1 MPQTALDC
9 HTDYFLMDSFCPGN
23 ILFRHAKNEVGVNP
37 FCLFIRQAGNSSVK
51 LLHSDFPLVQ
61 LMGRKCDKDSLM
73 LQPII
78 PTSSDTSMKQ
88 SDV

>member
-1 MPQTALDC
+1 
-9 HTDYFLMDSFCPGN
+9 MDSFCPGN

-37 FCLFIRQAGNSSVK
+37 FCLFVRQAGNSSVK
-51 LLHSDFPLVQ
+51 LLHSNFPLVQ

-78 PTSSDTSMKQ
+78 PIKGIVGFMAVCTQPVKHEPKK
-88 SDV
+88 